1 VGLQSYIAK
10 RIVYMILLIFLVA
23 SVNFIL
29 FNMMPAVTLNKYIVK
44 NIASGGSMTQQR
56 LDELKALFG
65 FDKPLHERYILYIR
79 NMLTWDFGFS
89 YETMNYVQLDIM
101 RSLPN
106 TLFLMGLAE
115 IAAMIVGI
123 LFGVIAAYKRGGSLD
138 TFLVTT
144 SLATYSVPVFWIGWI
159 MLSFFAVHLGWF
171 EVGGVVPISWT
182 INRPTGI
189 LSDFAGRLYMA
200 TLPAVTLFIF
210 LFGGWILLTRATV
223 LETITEDYV
232 TTARAK
238 GLPER
243 TVLFKHVLKNA
254 SLPLITSAALTF
266 GFLIS
271 GAIITETVYS
281 YGGMGLLVWKAI
293 ETSDVPVLQAFFYVI
308 ALLVIVANFVADL
321 LYGVV
326 DPRIKYG

>member
-1 VGLQSYIAK
+1 MGLQSYIAK

-89 YETMNYVQLDIM
+89 YETMNYVKLDIM

>member
-1 VGLQSYIAK
+1 MGLKGYIGK
-10 RIVYMILLIFLVA
+10 RIVYMIILIFLVA
-23 SVNFIL
+23 TINFVL
-29 FNMMPAVTLNKYIVK
+29 FNMMPGTTLQKYINRLMGMGLTAERIDEIK
-44 NIASGGSMTQQR
+44 ASYG
-56 LDELKALFG
+56 L
-65 FDKPLHERYILYIR
+65 DKPMHERYVLYVR
-79 NMLTWDFGFS
+79 NMLTWNFGFS
-89 YETMNYVQLDIM
+89 YETRNSVQDDIM
-101 RSLPN
+101 MFLPN
-106 TLFLMGLAE
+106 TLFLMGVAE
-115 IAAMIVGI
+115 VGAMLVGI
-123 LFGVIAAYKRGGSLD
+123 LLGVVAAYKRGSSLD
-138 TFLVTT
+138 TVLVTT

-159 MLSFFAVHLGWF
+159 MLSFFAVQLGLF
-171 EVGGVVPISWT
+171 EVGGIEPLGWAIQ
-182 INRPTGI
+182 RPTGLI
-189 LSDFAGRLYMA
+189 SIFLGRLYMI

-210 LFGGWILLTRATV
+210 LFGGWILLSRATV

-254 SLPLITSAALTF
+254 ALPLITSAALTF

-271 GAIITETVYS
+271 GAIITETVFS

-293 ETSDVPVLQAFFYVI
+293 QTTDIPSLQAFFYVI

-321 LYGVV
+321 LYGVI

>member
-89 YETMNYVQLDIM
+89 YETMNYVKLDIM

>member
-1 VGLQSYIAK
+1 
-10 RIVYMILLIFLVA
+10 MILLIFLVA

-89 YETMNYVQLDIM
+89 YETMNYVKLDIM